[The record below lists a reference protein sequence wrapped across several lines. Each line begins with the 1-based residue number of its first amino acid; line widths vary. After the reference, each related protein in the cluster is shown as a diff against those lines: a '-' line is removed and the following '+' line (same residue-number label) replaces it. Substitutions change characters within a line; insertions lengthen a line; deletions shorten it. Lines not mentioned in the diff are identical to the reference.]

1 MREVAKNIDPEG
13 DLLVL
18 HIKYWSNVKN
28 PQDERLEN
36 YDLNDTQES
45 SNVDSID
52 MEIDVVSSTKEEI
65 LGWNKYSIDSTKGWN
80 DYN

>member
-1 MREVAKNIDPEG
+1 M
-13 DLLVL
+13 
-18 HIKYWSNVKN
+18 KN